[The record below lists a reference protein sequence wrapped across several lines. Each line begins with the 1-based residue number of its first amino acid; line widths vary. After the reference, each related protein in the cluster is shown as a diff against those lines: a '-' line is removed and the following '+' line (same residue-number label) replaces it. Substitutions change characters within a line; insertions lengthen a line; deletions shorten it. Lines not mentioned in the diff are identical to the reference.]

1 MTPGTRPA
9 TGHRAIVAVA
19 LAAVARRTPEGAVEM
34 LLTRRSPEVDL
45 GGMWELPGGKME
57 VGETAVEAAQRE
69 LLEEVGIT
77 MKEAVLLA
85 EVEHEYPQRAV
96 RLSVVAGLLAG
107 DGAVRLNGPVDA
119 AWVGVAGLDEYTL
132 PPANSLL
139 IPALRA
145 WMRSLEAGAGGHGFG
160 GGSLT

>member
-1 MTPGTRPA
+1 MAPGTRPG

-19 LAAVARRTPEGAVEM
+19 VAAVARRTPEGAVEM

-57 VGETAVEAAQRE
+57 AGETAVEAAQRE

-77 MKEAVLLA
+77 MKEAAVLA
-85 EVEHEYPQRAV
+85 EVEYEYPQRAV

-107 DGAVRLNGPVDA
+107 DGTIVLNGPVDA
-119 AWVGVAGLDEYTL
+119 AWVGVEGLGDYAM
-132 PPANSLL
+132 PPANALL

-145 WMRSLEAGAGGHGFG
+145 WMRSLEAGAGRADSG